1 MTDIRTSAVK
11 RLAAAAVLGCLVSA
25 CGSTPGIQA
34 EKREPIPIPQSA
46 LTVQGQP
53 GTFGG
58 TLTVAIDGELS
69 TFNPYYGS
77 DAATREVLSQLYSPL
92 IGLNPVTGKILPQ
105 EGLAQ
110 SFEANGRKVTIRLR
124 DGLFFSS
131 GKNITADDVLYSFK
145 VALDEDVRAPISDM
159 LRVSG
164 RLPDVKKVDNLTVEL
179 EFSESYPAI
188 GYVLSQMP
196 VISAGPDPQAL
207 MDKGRFE
214 EALNIDTAPANIAS
228 SGPFVVSEVQK
239 GKEIKLKYNP
249 HYWKVDSQSLRLPY
263 LDYIVYRFG
272 LADEEIVK
280 GLETNQINLTSAID
294 PKRFAGL
301 GEGGATYLTVDL
313 GVGYGTWQLFGQLD
327 HKRSADKAKTGW
339 LLNVNFRQFLSRI
352 VDRDAIVRDV
362 FAGKAKPAYGLVTAA
377 NASWNNDGIKKFPFD
392 ATAALTGL
400 GADFHVAE
408 RDGKPQLLDI
418 VDRVVK
424 FNLYYPKND
433 EAEAIQQIIVD
444 QLAKAGVPVKAVA
457 VESSKLLSQYI
468 VPGKFELVLWKM
480 DRFGPDPISYMPALM
495 QDGTMHFYMNT
506 PAGTLS
512 SLDFEVTVGRLMRAQ
527 QDKVLDAERQKE
539 FNEVQKV
546 WAEGQPVTYIVSENV
561 LVAHDSRL
569 GNFQPVTTVP
579 FATWN
584 SELLFF
590 RR

>member
-1 MTDIRTSAVK
+1 MIDIRTAALQ
-11 RLAAAAVLGCLVSA
+11 RLAVIAVVLSLLTA
-25 CGSTPGIQA
+25 CGSTPGIEA
-34 EKREPIPIPQSA
+34 EKRESIAIPQSA

-58 TLTVAIDGELS
+58 TLTVAVDGELS

-77 DAATREVLSQLYSPL
+77 DASTREVLSQLYAPL

-124 DGLFFSS
+124 DGLSFSS
-131 GKNITADDVLYSFK
+131 GKNITADDVVYSFK

-164 RLPDVKKVDNLTVEL
+164 RLPDVTKVDGLTVEL
-179 EFSESYPAI
+179 EFAESYPAI

-196 VISAGPDPQAL
+196 IVSAGPDPQGL
-207 MDKGRFE
+207 IDKGRFE
-214 EALNIDTAPANIAS
+214 EALGIDTPPASIAS
-228 SGPFVVSEVQK
+228 SGPFVVNELQK
-239 GKEIKLKYNP
+239 GKQIKLKYNP
-249 HYWKVDSQSLRLPY
+249 NYWKVDSQSLRLPY

-294 PKRFAGL
+294 PKRFVAL
-301 GEGGATYLTVDL
+301 GEGGATYQTVDL

-339 LLNVNFRQFLSRI
+339 LLNTKFREFLSRI
-352 VDRDAIVRDV
+352 VDRDTIVKEV
-362 FAGKAKPAYGLVTAA
+362 FAGKAKPAFGIVTSA
-377 NASWNNDGIKKFPFD
+377 NATWNNDAIKKFPFD

-400 GADFHVAE
+400 AGDFHVAE
-408 RDGKPQLLDI
+408 REGKPQLLDI

-433 EAEAIQQIIVD
+433 EAEAIQKIIVD

-457 VESSKLLSQYI
+457 VEPSKLLTQYI

-495 QDGTMHFYMNT
+495 QDGTMHLYMTT

-512 SLDFEVTVGRLMRAQ
+512 SLDFEVNVGRMMRAQ
-527 QDKVLDAERQKE
+527 QAKALDADRQKE
-539 FNEVQKV
+539 FSDVQKI
-546 WAEGQPVTYIVSENV
+546 WSEGAPVTYIVAENV
-561 LVAHDSRL
+561 LVAHDKRL

-584 SELLFF
+584 AELLFF
-590 RR
+590 KR

>member
-1 MTDIRTSAVK
+1 MTDTRTAALH
-11 RLAAAAVLGCLVSA
+11 RLAVVTLILGMLTA
-25 CGSTPGIQA
+25 CGSDPGIQA
-34 EKREPIPIPQSA
+34 EKREAIAIPQSA

-53 GTFGG
+53 GMFGG
-58 TLTVAIDGELS
+58 TLTVALDGELS

-77 DAATREVLSQLYSPL
+77 DAATREVLHQLYAPL

-124 DGLFFSS
+124 SGLSFSDGKAIS
-131 GKNITADDVLYSFK
+131 ADDVLYSFK
-145 VALDEDVRAPISDM
+145 VALDEDVRAPIADM

-164 RLPDVKKVDNLTVEL
+164 RLPDVTKVDASTIEL

-196 VISAGPDPQAL
+196 IISGGPDPQAL
-207 MDKGRFE
+207 IDKGRYE
-214 EALNIDTAPANIAS
+214 EALGIDTAPTGIAS
-228 SGPFVVSEVQK
+228 SGPFVVNEIQK
-239 GKEIKLKYNP
+239 GKQIKLKYNP
-249 HYWKVDSQSLRLPY
+249 NYWKVDSQSLRLPY

-272 LADEEIVK
+272 LADDEIVK
-280 GLETNQINLTSAID
+280 GLENNQINLTSAID
-294 PKRFAGL
+294 PKRFVAL
-301 GEGGATYLTVDL
+301 GEGAASYQTVDL

-339 LLNVNFRQFLSRI
+339 LLNVKFREFLSRI
-352 VDRDAIVRDV
+352 VDRDTIVKDV

-377 NASWNNDGIKKFPFD
+377 NTAWYNEGIKKWPFD

-400 GADFHVAE
+400 GSDFRVAE
-408 RDGKPQLLDI
+408 REGKPQLLDI

-433 EAEAIQQIIVD
+433 EAEAIQKIIVD

-457 VESSKLLSQYI
+457 VEPTKLLTQYI
-468 VPGKFELVLWKM
+468 IPGKYELVLWKM

-527 QDKVLDAERQKE
+527 QDKVLDADRQKE
-539 FNEVQKV
+539 FSEVQKV
-546 WAEGQPVTYIVSENV
+546 WSEGGPVTYIVAEHV
-561 LVAHDSRL
+561 LVAHDKRL

-579 FATWN
+579 YATWN

>member
-1 MTDIRTSAVK
+1 MTDTRTVALQ
-11 RLAAAAVLGCLVSA
+11 RLAVVAMVLSLLTA
-25 CGSTPGIQA
+25 CGSAPGIQA
-34 EKREPIPIPQSA
+34 EKREAIAIPQSA

-58 TLTVAIDGELS
+58 TLTVALDGELS

-77 DAATREVLSQLYSPL
+77 DAATREVLHQLYAPL

-124 DGLFFSS
+124 EGLSFSDGKKIS
-131 GKNITADDVLYSFK
+131 ADDVLYSFK
-145 VALDEDVRAPISDM
+145 VALDDDVRAPIADM

-164 RLPDVKKVDNLTVEL
+164 RLPDVTKVDASTIEL

-196 VISAGPDPQAL
+196 IISGGADPQAL
-207 MDKGRFE
+207 IDKGRYE
-214 EALNIDTAPANIAS
+214 DALGIDTAPSGIIS
-228 SGPFVVSEVQK
+228 SGPFVVNEVQK

-249 HYWKVDSQSLRLPY
+249 NYWKVDSQSLRLPY
-263 LDYIVYRFG
+263 LDYIVFRFG

-294 PKRFAGL
+294 PKRFVAL
-301 GEGGATYLTVDL
+301 GEGGPSYQTVDL

-339 LLNVNFRQFLSRI
+339 LLNTKFREFLSRI
-352 VDRDAIVRDV
+352 VDRDTIVKEV
-362 FAGKAKPAYGLVTAA
+362 FAGKAKPAFGLVTSA
-377 NASWNNDGIKKFPFD
+377 NAAWYNDAIKKFPFD

-400 GADFHVAE
+400 GGDFHVAE
-408 RDGKPQLLDI
+408 REGKPQLLDI

-433 EAEAIQQIIVD
+433 EAEAIQKIIVD
-444 QLAKAGVPVKAVA
+444 QLTKAGVPVKAVA
-457 VESSKLLSQYI
+457 VEQSKLLTQYI
-468 VPGKFELVLWKM
+468 IPGKFELVLWKM

-512 SLDFEVTVGRLMRAQ
+512 SLEFEVTVGRLMRAQ
-527 QDKVLDAERQKE
+527 QDKVLDADRQKE
-539 FNEVQKV
+539 FAEVQKV
-546 WAEGQPVTYIVSENV
+546 WSEGAPVTYIVAENV
-561 LVAHDSRL
+561 LVAHDKRL

-590 RR
+590 KR